1 MIKNKYVSSLA
12 VVFVALMFSNFLLTA
27 GPELSFSEGQKV
39 NLGNTTE
46 GQLKIGGF
54 TIKNVGDEELKLKNY
69 IVTCSCLKLIERKTP
84 TLAPGELINLKF
96 VFDTSDLAGKK
107 AKKSIIV
114 FSSSEGGPHR
124 LYVTT
129 EVSGRKS
136 YQINFHEMTEG
147 FDVLVDLR
155 PPEAYNES
163 HIIGA
168 INVPATEFSDW
179 LQTVLGGVILNV
191 YSENGRKSGE
201 IVEALQ
207 QSCKPKLR
215 SLIGGFVQW
224 KLRHET
230 YIEK

>member
-1 MIKNKYVSSLA
+1 MIKNKYASLLAAVLVSL
-12 VVFVALMFSNFLLTA
+12 LFSNFLLTA

-39 NLGNTTE
+39 KLGNTTE
-46 GQLKIGGF
+46 GQLKIGAF
-54 TIKNVGDEELKLKNY
+54 TIKNVGDEELKIKNY
-69 IVTCSCLKLIERKTP
+69 IITCSCLKLIERKTP
-84 TLAPGELINLKF
+84 TLAPGESINLKF

-107 AKKSIIV
+107 ARKSIIV
-114 FSSSEGGPHR
+114 FSSSEDGPHR

-129 EVSGRKS
+129 EVSGQKS
-136 YQINFHEMTEG
+136 YQVNFHEMTEG

-168 INVPATEFSDW
+168 INVPATDFSDW
-179 LQTVLGGVILNV
+179 LQTVPGGVILHV
-191 YSENGRKSGE
+191 YSENGRKSDE
-201 IVEALQ
+201 IVKDLQ
-207 QSCKPKLR
+207 QSCKPELR

>member
-107 AKKSIIV
+107 ARKSIIV

-155 PPEAYNES
+155 TPEAYSES
-163 HIIGA
+163 HIMGA
-168 INVPATEFSDW
+168 INVPATKFSNW
-179 LQTVLGGVILNV
+179 LQTVPGGVTLNV
-191 YSENGRKSGE
+191 YSENGRKSDE
-201 IVEALQ
+201 IVEDLQ

-230 YIEK
+230 YIKK